1 MRCEV
6 DLSNCARMMKLCK
19 AAAFETNSE
28 NVWTTQPQMLTQI
41 LDLKKSTT
49 EATQQINREVDNCK
63 NSLAELRIS
72 FARSQGDGAESRL
85 RPHCNLESAEKDQE
99 NREQQRKAPR
109 LSDSFKI
116 YDFNVTPKEK
126 NKGMT
131 FKAREINISMEK
143 ADKESQNMRRR
154 ASREQSLEQD
164 FLVRIPEGILSAAKS
179 NTGAVG
185 KNQSPKTSGKTQ
197 SPKASEILKEK
208 NPNSE
213 ARSPKPRKA
222 VTYKV
227 NPCRRPSREAPSV
240 KPKKA
245 AFDRSLIK
253 TRMKTGTI
261 AWVKSPNHPTT
272 RKTVLV
278 NGERAHD
285 KPVKSKVRFDD
296 EIQYK
301 EISPR
306 SEK

>member
-19 AAAFETNSE
+19 AAAFGTNSE

-41 LDLKKSTT
+41 LDLKESTT
-49 EATQQINREVDNCK
+49 AATQQINREVDNCK
-63 NSLAELRIS
+63 NSLAELKIS

-85 RPHCNLESAEKDQE
+85 RPHCNLESEENDQK
-99 NREQQRKAPR
+99 NREPQQKSQR

-131 FKAREINISMEK
+131 FKAREINISMEEL
-143 ADKESQNMRRR
+143 DKEPQNMRRR
-154 ASREQSLEQD
+154 ASSEQN
-164 FLVRIPEGILSAAKS
+164 FLVRIPDGILSAAKS
-179 NTGAVG
+179 ITGAVV
-185 KNQSPKTSGKTQ
+185 KNQSPKASGKTQ
-197 SPKASEILKEK
+197 SPKASDILKEK

-213 ARSPKPRKA
+213 ARSPKPQKA

-227 NPCRRPSREAPSV
+227 NPCRRPSRDLPSV

-278 NGERAHD
+278 NGERAQD

-296 EIQYK
+296 EVQYK